1 MLFIEMVVT
10 HSTNIKYSFILGKCH
25 HLVLNLKETIKL
37 LFFEI
42 NTVISN
48 KYWSTVQVVV
58 DENNDNE

>member
-42 NTVISN
+42 STVISN
-48 KYWSTVQVVV
+48 RY
-58 DENNDNE
+58 

>member
-10 HSTNIKYSFILGKCH
+10 HSTNIKYSFILGKC
-25 HLVLNLKETIKL
+25 LVKMQRKL
-37 LFFEI
+37 SFFFLFEI
-42 NTVISN
+42 STVTNN

>member
-25 HLVLNLKETIKL
+25 HIVLNAKKTVKI

-42 NTVISN
+42 STVISN
-48 KYWSTVQVVV
+48 KY
-58 DENNDNE
+58 

>member
-25 HLVLNLKETIKL
+25 HLVWNAKETIKH

-42 NTVISN
+42 NIVISN

>member
-25 HLVLNLKETIKL
+25 HSVLNVKETIIL
-37 LFFEI
+37 LFYEI
-42 NTVISN
+42 STVISN